1 MSESSKPPCLETCS
15 SNSNTHPGKNHLR
28 YTATRR
34 PTAKVTAEKEAKMAA
49 KAEKLAKKQKGLQ
62 EAAEIEEKTHQ
73 KRQGQKKHTGILTS
87 SKLSIPR
94 KQNERP
100 VQNAV
105 TVAQGSRLASKFR
118 FF

>member
-1 MSESSKPPCLETCS
+1 MSSKPTRMETRP
-15 SNSNTHPGKNHLR
+15 SNSKTQPGKTHLR

-34 PTAKVTAEKEAKMAA
+34 NPAEVQAEKDAKIAA
-49 KAEKLAKKQKGLQ
+49 KAKKEALKRDGLH
-62 EAAEIEEKTHQ
+62 EAAEIEEQTRQ
-73 KRQGQKKHTGILTS
+73 KMQEQKNHTGILTS

-105 TVAQGSRLASKFR
+105 AKGCF
-118 FF
+118 